1 MPVATEVTS
10 RPAGITPQSEGASSP
25 SQPRSDGDGRRG
37 AFSGKFVVGI
47 QRRASLQGQGLTI
60 AEPSR
65 LTRFWWKT
73 KCFPQ
78 IGERKKKK
86 KRLTCLF
93 PRPPSPPRF
102 FFFFFSFNF
111 SLSSLITSPRTRGA
125 LPGPRR
131 GAPGAA
137 GPQVRGCGRGE
148 GGAARSGGEAAGE
161 RPPARSAELS
171 FHLCFIL
178 TACNLGL
185 GFFLTCINA
194 A

>member
-86 KRLTCLF
+86 KKKTYVSL
-93 PRPPSPPRF
+93 PPPPISTSLF
-102 FFFFFSFNF
+102 FFFFF
-111 SLSSLITSPRTRGA
+111 LL
-125 LPGPRR
+125 
-131 GAPGAA
+131 
-137 GPQVRGCGRGE
+137 
-148 GGAARSGGEAAGE
+148 
-161 RPPARSAELS
+161 
-171 FHLCFIL
+171 
-178 TACNLGL
+178 
-185 GFFLTCINA
+185 
-194 A
+194 